1 VDRAP
6 RSSYRDAVPEW
17 LTIEVFDAEYSASSW
32 RRSHE
37 SFVTEAAM
45 THGASEVNWHA
56 THWGV
61 VLELAFTTDESLE
74 RFRTL
79 PAVRAALDQVP
90 DWAHGLVLYRGRGGG
105 AGARV
110 PRRPVPAPVADAAPW
125 PDPEPH
131 EYVRLTG
138 GPVLVA

>member
-1 VDRAP
+1 M
-6 RSSYRDAVPEW
+6 PEW

-32 RRSHE
+32 RRAHE
-37 SFVTEAAM
+37 SFLTEAAM
-45 THGASEVNWHA
+45 THGASEVNWHR

-61 VLELAFTTDESLE
+61 VLELAFATDEALE

-110 PRRPVPAPVADAAPW
+110 PRRPRPSPVADAAPW
-125 PDPEPH
+125 PDPEPQ
-131 EYVRLTG
+131 EYLRLSG
-138 GPVLVA
+138 GLVLV